1 MQVRFLSLVLT
12 KKGRKIM
19 EKKVLFVVGAT
30 VSAIAVPTYI
40 TVRKLIERRKKAI
53 TTKNE
58 LNQLPQAISK
68 RELEYHNVRIDVSDI
83 SADFNGSL
91 YAKLHDVVKD
101 MYIPMLKPDIVL
113 GKIRGVDSLS
123 LRISFPNI
131 VITEDDKTY
140 QLS

>member
-19 EKKVLFVVGAT
+19 EKKVLFIAGAT
-30 VSAIAVPTYI
+30 VSAIAVPTYLAI
-40 TVRKLIERRKKAI
+40 RKLVARPQQKPVVEPEHVQLAKAI
-53 TTKNE
+53 SDK
-58 LNQLPQAISK
+58 Q
-68 RELEYHNVRIDVSDI
+68 LEYHNVRIDVSDI

-101 MYIPMLKPDIVL
+101 MYVPMLKPDIVL